1 MYDSIEQI
9 IAEKGIYTGLT
20 RGTSMW
26 PLIHQGRD
34 NIIIVRPRGRLKKYD
49 VPVYRTPGGKYIM
62 HRIVRV
68 RPEDYVIIG
77 DNRLQRN
84 MLRTTAFAACWP
96 GSIRTE
102 SDMWTAKTVAATG
115 CTAGCGWHCTRCAR

>member
-68 RPEDYVIIG
+68 RAEDYVIIPV
-77 DNRLQRN
+77 RPLI
-84 MLRTTAFAACWP
+84 MFVH
-96 GSIRTE
+96 
-102 SDMWTAKTVAATG
+102 K
-115 CTAGCGWHCTRCAR
+115 GCGWIRRHIFKRGERS

>member
-68 RPEDYVIIG
+68 RPLIMFVH
-77 DNRLQRN
+77 
-84 MLRTTAFAACWP
+84 
-96 GSIRTE
+96 
-102 SDMWTAKTVAATG
+102 K
-115 CTAGCGWHCTRCAR
+115 GCGWIRRHIFKRGERS

>member
-34 NIIIVRPRGRLKKYD
+34 NIIIVRPPSPSK
-49 VPVYRTPGGKYIM
+49 
-62 HRIVRV
+62 
-68 RPEDYVIIG
+68 
-77 DNRLQRN
+77 
-84 MLRTTAFAACWP
+84 
-96 GSIRTE
+96 
-102 SDMWTAKTVAATG
+102 
-115 CTAGCGWHCTRCAR
+115 

>member
-34 NIIIVRPRGRLKKYD
+34 NIIIVRAQARR
-49 VPVYRTPGGKYIM
+49 R
-62 HRIVRV
+62 RV
-68 RPEDYVIIG
+68 
-77 DNRLQRN
+77 
-84 MLRTTAFAACWP
+84 
-96 GSIRTE
+96 SI
-102 SDMWTAKTVAATG
+102 S
-115 CTAGCGWHCTRCAR
+115 

>member
-49 VPVYRTPGGKYIM
+49 VPVYRTPAASTLCIVLCGCAQRIM
-62 HRIVRV
+62 
-68 RPEDYVIIG
+68 
-77 DNRLQRN
+77 
-84 MLRTTAFAACWP
+84 
-96 GSIRTE
+96 
-102 SDMWTAKTVAATG
+102 
-115 CTAGCGWHCTRCAR
+115 

>member
-34 NIIIVRPRGRLKKYD
+34 NIIIVRPPAASTLCIVLCGCAQR
-49 VPVYRTPGGKYIM
+49 IM
-62 HRIVRV
+62 
-68 RPEDYVIIG
+68 
-77 DNRLQRN
+77 
-84 MLRTTAFAACWP
+84 
-96 GSIRTE
+96 
-102 SDMWTAKTVAATG
+102 
-115 CTAGCGWHCTRCAR
+115 

>member
-34 NIIIVRPRGRLKKYD
+34 NIIIVRPRGRAKESTMCRCIAPPAASTLCI
-49 VPVYRTPGGKYIM
+49 VLCGCAQRIM
-62 HRIVRV
+62 
-68 RPEDYVIIG
+68 
-77 DNRLQRN
+77 
-84 MLRTTAFAACWP
+84 
-96 GSIRTE
+96 
-102 SDMWTAKTVAATG
+102 
-115 CTAGCGWHCTRCAR
+115 

>member
-34 NIIIVRPRGRLKKYD
+34 NIIIVSPRGRLKKSD
-49 VPVYRTPGGKYIM
+49 VPV
-62 HRIVRV
+62 
-68 RPEDYVIIG
+68 
-77 DNRLQRN
+77 
-84 MLRTTAFAACWP
+84 
-96 GSIRTE
+96 
-102 SDMWTAKTVAATG
+102 
-115 CTAGCGWHCTRCAR
+115 

>member
-34 NIIIVRPRGRLKKYD
+34 NIIICLLYTSPSPRD
-49 VPVYRTPGGKYIM
+49 
-62 HRIVRV
+62 
-68 RPEDYVIIG
+68 
-77 DNRLQRN
+77 
-84 MLRTTAFAACWP
+84 
-96 GSIRTE
+96 
-102 SDMWTAKTVAATG
+102 
-115 CTAGCGWHCTRCAR
+115 

>member
-62 HRIVRV
+62 HRIVRKAICGL
-68 RPEDYVIIG
+68 PKQSPLPAI
-77 DNRLQRN
+77 Q
-84 MLRTTAFAACWP
+84 P
-96 GSIRTE
+96 GVGGAVPGAPA
-102 SDMWTAKTVAATG
+102 DHV
-115 CTAGCGWHCTRCAR
+115 CP